1 MCFGVRGTKAA
12 MPVLS
17 TELHADEIL
26 LYLLNCL
33 SIAYRQENK
42 NMKNNT
48 GNLLTLGLLPG
59 VLKALREGAF

>member
-1 MCFGVRGTKAA
+1 MCFGVWGTKAA
-12 MPVLS
+12 VPVFS

-48 GNLLTLGLLPG
+48 GNLLSLGLLQG